1 VVVDLAVLLVLLVVF
16 RLLMVQIQFL
26 VQSHQLVVDMV
37 LVLYHGHLTQMEDQ
51 EDLAV
56 EVQ

>member
-37 LVLYHGHLTQMEDQ
+37 LVLHHGHLTQMEDQ